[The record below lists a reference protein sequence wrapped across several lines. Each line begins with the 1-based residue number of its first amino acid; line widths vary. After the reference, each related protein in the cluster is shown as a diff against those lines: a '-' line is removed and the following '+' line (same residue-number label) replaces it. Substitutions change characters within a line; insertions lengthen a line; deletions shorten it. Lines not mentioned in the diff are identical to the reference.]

1 MYHTPPPK
9 MVLTRSGSKTLAAA
23 NVNTE
28 MINEAHPSG
37 SVKSEPAKLQV
48 PPPCPPFCLLEP
60 QPLSKPP
67 ITEQAGSSQL
77 MKKLEFPP
85 HDAPRDRKSRAS
97 ISSSAKAKRKR
108 LELEAAQEK
117 ARIQMELIDKR
128 LEADLAD
135 LDDEYSPPGGSRE
148 SIQTRTDVEKW
159 LEHSQ
164 HEMDKEP
171 LAPQNG
177 NTQGELIP
185 QNGPIE
191 MLTSALKQLAT
202 APIHGPNPQ
211 LLSRMSIP
219 KDLPEFA
226 GDPLEWLHF
235 KQAYTESTQICGF
248 SDKENIWRLRKCLR
262 GPAKEAVSAL
272 LICASSPDQLMSA
285 LELQF
290 GNPDFI
296 LSKITQDLQK
306 VHPLPP
312 DYQCE
317 IVPFAIKIQNYV
329 TAVRAVGRD
338 EYLRGFHLSNIILA
352 KLPTVLISKW
362 ADYSYPRLQDGSNK
376 SRIDMISD
384 FLHEEAQKISTTA
397 NVNIFPSSCYQNKY
411 KSKQPHTVLVQYPEN
426 RDAETKEK
434 CKYCN
439 KSEHALTKCKQF
451 LKALRKDRWRH
462 VKRYGLCFKC
472 LLSRHGRETCSAP
485 ACDRDNCGGAHHKLL
500 HNPPRRELNETTTEE
515 KKPSTSTASASETV
529 AHLSVTDKKVLL
541 KVVPV
546 NVHGPN
552 GVISACALLDDGSTV
567 SLISSQLAARA
578 GLNGRAES
586 LRVRGAWGDDALV
599 CASTALTLDLSA
611 KGSNN
616 ELLTINVRSVNNLD
630 LPVQNVSLTECQ
642 QYAHLSNV
650 KINCSDL
657 CKPEILL
664 GQDNYHLLMP
674 LEICV
679 GKNNEPSA
687 TRTPLGWCVHGI
699 LHVPRAAPSSP
710 YTTLFIT
717 ETASADDRALQALSE
732 EVRRSFSIDVL
743 GVSGKPRQNKDEVR
757 AVDLLE
763 NSAQLIDG
771 RWHVGLPW
779 KEPKCK
785 LPDSYPYALSRLHN
799 VERKMSASQE
809 YASKYKERV
818 NHLLENDFA
827 KELENTEKSPRTWYL
842 PHFGVNNPNKKKL
855 RLVFDAAAKVHGESL
870 NDYLLTGPDLLNSL
884 FGIMLRFR
892 INKVG
897 VTGDIKDMFLRIKIK
912 SEDQNALRFL
922 WRDHTAGEIKTYA
935 MTSLIFGANC
945 SPFIA
950 QFIKNKNA
958 QQHES
963 SQPAA
968 VAAIYRQHYMD
979 DYIDS
984 LPDETTAIDMV
995 RNIIDIHKQGGFE
1008 IRNWTS
1014 NSLPVLDSVPK
1025 ETLGDAAVRFKI
1037 DGQFQGERTL
1047 GMIWYPGQD
1056 ELSFDVTLKR
1066 IPDSIIKGKQ
1076 RPTKR
1081 LMLAVIMSIFD
1092 IFGFLSPFTIQGK
1105 IMLQDI
1111 WKYNIDWDETIPDD
1125 VYKKWCNWIDLLKEI
1140 PNIRIPR
1147 YYVAAGA
1154 SETEIVSTTS
1164 VRETDSAASTQLLR
1178 ETTTHPSH
1186 DYVTGRATRYATSL
1200 ATSPA
1205 TASRPYNNLQLHV
1218 FCDASSKAMC
1228 AVAYWRWEDD
1238 GNVYVA
1244 FIASKSRVAPLK
1256 PITIPKLELQAALLA
1271 ARLADTITREHEL
1284 KINERY
1290 FWCDSTTV
1298 LQWIYNDTRHYK
1310 TFVANRLGEIDDLTR
1325 ASEWRYVPTKLNIA
1339 DIGTRE
1345 TYDVTVF
1352 NNDWFVGPSFL
1363 HHDKSTWPRHDCM
1376 PATSDADLEK
1386 INMISLEPVNLPLL
1400 DASRFSSWLRLLR
1413 VTATVLRFI
1422 NKCRKITSVS
1432 TLMEMEQAERLLIKQ
1447 AQMDSFAAEI
1457 SEIKKEKSIDRN
1469 SRLLT
1474 LSPFLDEHNVL
1485 RCGGRIDA
1493 TTGVP
1498 PETKHPVI
1506 LDGKHHIARLIVK
1519 HHHEKAAHGNQETI
1533 VNNLKQRYWLIKL
1546 RPTVKYVAARC
1557 MLCRIRKAKPE
1568 IPRMGDLPAA
1578 RMDHH
1583 QRPFTHCGIDLF
1595 GPMTVTVGR
1604 RQEKRYGVIFTCLT
1618 VRAVH
1623 LEIVH
1628 SVSTDSM
1635 IMALRRMAA
1644 RRGWPRHLMSDNGT
1658 NLRGADTEL
1667 KRSVKELDEEV
1678 LRIEA
1683 ANHAT
1688 EWSFIPPVSP
1698 HWGGAWERLIR
1709 SIKTSLKVI
1718 LKERAPKDEVLCTL
1732 LAEVENIVNSRPL
1745 SHVSVEPGS
1754 DETLTPNHFLLGS
1767 SSNLPIPGRFDD
1779 SDLSLRKQWR
1789 KSQKLADMF
1798 WKRWVNEI
1806 LPELVPRRKWNHEQ
1820 RSLQV
1825 GDLVLIVDPGAPRN
1839 VWPKAVVQQVFPGAD
1854 GRVRM
1859 VEVRT
1864 KSGTLKRSAARVA
1877 RIPLVDEC

>member
-1 MYHTPPPK
+1 
-9 MVLTRSGSKTLAAA
+9 
-23 NVNTE
+23 
-28 MINEAHPSG
+28 
-37 SVKSEPAKLQV
+37 
-48 PPPCPPFCLLEP
+48 
-60 QPLSKPP
+60 
-67 ITEQAGSSQL
+67 
-77 MKKLEFPP
+77 
-85 HDAPRDRKSRAS
+85 
-97 ISSSAKAKRKR
+97 
-108 LELEAAQEK
+108 
-117 ARIQMELIDKR
+117 
-128 LEADLAD
+128 
-135 LDDEYSPPGGSRE
+135 
-148 SIQTRTDVEKW
+148 
-159 LEHSQ
+159 
-164 HEMDKEP
+164 
-171 LAPQNG
+171 
-177 NTQGELIP
+177 
-185 QNGPIE
+185 
-191 MLTSALKQLAT
+191 
-202 APIHGPNPQ
+202 
-211 LLSRMSIP
+211 
-219 KDLPEFA
+219 
-226 GDPLEWLHF
+226 
-235 KQAYTESTQICGF
+235 
-248 SDKENIWRLRKCLR
+248 
-262 GPAKEAVSAL
+262 
-272 LICASSPDQLMSA
+272 
-285 LELQF
+285 
-290 GNPDFI
+290 
-296 LSKITQDLQK
+296 
-306 VHPLPP
+306 
-312 DYQCE
+312 
-317 IVPFAIKIQNYV
+317 
-329 TAVRAVGRD
+329 
-338 EYLRGFHLSNIILA
+338 
-352 KLPTVLISKW
+352 
-362 ADYSYPRLQDGSNK
+362 
-376 SRIDMISD
+376 MISD

-426 RDAETKEK
+426 KDAETKEK

-515 KKPSTSTASASETV
+515 QKPSTSTATASETV

-586 LRVRGAWGDDALV
+586 LRVRGADALV

-650 KINCSDL
+650 KINC
-657 CKPEILL
+657 
-664 GQDNYHLLMP
+664 QDNYHLLMP

-699 LHVPRAAPSSP
+699 LHVPRATPSSP
-710 YTTLFIT
+710 YTTLFIM

-732 EVRRSFSIDVL
+732 EVRRSFSIDAL

-779 KEPKCK
+779 KEPKC
-785 LPDSYPYALSRLHN
+785 N
-799 VERKMSASQE
+799 
-809 YASKYKERV
+809 
-818 NHLLENDFA
+818 
-827 KELENTEKSPRTWYL
+827 
-842 PHFGVNNPNKKKL
+842 
-855 RLVFDAAAKVHGESL
+855 
-870 NDYLLTGPDLLNSL
+870 
-884 FGIMLRFR
+884 
-892 INKVG
+892 
-897 VTGDIKDMFLRIKIK
+897 
-912 SEDQNALRFL
+912 
-922 WRDHTAGEIKTYA
+922 
-935 MTSLIFGANC
+935 
-945 SPFIA
+945 
-950 QFIKNKNA
+950 
-958 QQHES
+958 
-963 SQPAA
+963 
-968 VAAIYRQHYMD
+968 
-979 DYIDS
+979 
-984 LPDETTAIDMV
+984 
-995 RNIIDIHKQGGFE
+995 
-1008 IRNWTS
+1008 
-1014 NSLPVLDSVPK
+1014 VPK

-1047 GMIWYPGQD
+1047 GMIC
-1056 ELSFDVTLKR
+1056 
-1066 IPDSIIKGKQ
+1066 IIKGKQ
-1076 RPTKR
+1076 RPNKR
-1081 LMLAVIMSIFD
+1081 LMSAVIMSIFD

-1147 YYVAAGA
+1147 DYVAAGA

-1164 VRETDSAASTQLLR
+1164 VRETDSAA
-1178 ETTTHPSH
+1178 
-1186 DYVTGRATRYATSL
+1186 
-1200 ATSPA
+1200 
-1205 TASRPYNNLQLHV
+1205 
-1218 FCDASSKAMC
+1218 
-1228 AVAYWRWEDD
+1228 
-1238 GNVYVA
+1238 
-1244 FIASKSRVAPLK
+1244 RVAPLK

-1290 FWCDSTTV
+1290 IWCDSTTV

-1325 ASEWRYVPTKLNIA
+1325 ASKWRYVPTKLNIA

-1363 HHDKSTWPRHDCM
+1363 HHDKSTWPRHD
-1376 PATSDADLEK
+1376 L
-1386 INMISLEPVNLPLL
+1386 
-1400 DASRFSSWLRLLR
+1400 
-1413 VTATVLRFI
+1413 
-1422 NKCRKITSVS
+1422 
-1432 TLMEMEQAERLLIKQ
+1432 
-1447 AQMDSFAAEI
+1447 
-1457 SEIKKEKSIDRN
+1457 
-1469 SRLLT
+1469 
-1474 LSPFLDEHNVL
+1474 
-1485 RCGGRIDA
+1485 
-1493 TTGVP
+1493 
-1498 PETKHPVI
+1498 
-1506 LDGKHHIARLIVK
+1506 
-1519 HHHEKAAHGNQETI
+1519 
-1533 VNNLKQRYWLIKL
+1533 
-1546 RPTVKYVAARC
+1546 
-1557 MLCRIRKAKPE
+1557 
-1568 IPRMGDLPAA
+1568 
-1578 RMDHH
+1578 
-1583 QRPFTHCGIDLF
+1583 
-1595 GPMTVTVGR
+1595 
-1604 RQEKRYGVIFTCLT
+1604 
-1618 VRAVH
+1618 
-1623 LEIVH
+1623 
-1628 SVSTDSM
+1628 
-1635 IMALRRMAA
+1635 
-1644 RRGWPRHLMSDNGT
+1644 
-1658 NLRGADTEL
+1658 
-1667 KRSVKELDEEV
+1667 

-1683 ANHAT
+1683 VNHAT

-1754 DETLTPNHFLLGS
+1754 DKTLTPNHFLLGS
-1767 SSNLPIPGRFDD
+1767 SSNLPTPGRFDD

-1789 KSQKLADMF
+1789 KSQKLADVF

-1806 LPELVPRRKWNHEQ
+1806 LPELVSRRKWNHEQ

-1839 VWPKAVVQQVFPGAD
+1839 VWPKAVVQQVFPGVD

-1859 VEVRT
+1859 VEVT
-1864 KSGTLKRSAARVA
+1864 GTLKRSAARVA